1 MVLKSRRISQG
12 KWLSVPLVGVLAAC
26 GGSGGGGSDDDS
38 ATLSGSVFASAVE
51 GASCL
56 LTDSSGGQIG
66 DAFTTTAAGG
76 YSVEV
81 PEAYLDEDLIVT
93 CSGGQFTDEATG
105 LTGQTAGTLAAFIEG
120 GTNTAG
126 TSVHVTPSSTILH
139 RLITEHG
146 KPVTQAK
153 AFFENAFG
161 FELDLSIE
169 PFDVTTEPDDSVD
182 DDRRLSGLRAATFS
196 QLAHDLEL
204 SATDQFAL
212 ISALADDLADGELD
226 GEDESDTPVMIDSA
240 TTMPADIHN
249 RFAQAMVN
257 FRNGDYDSSGLT
269 NADLGGLP
277 FAKETMTDS
286 YYIEYVEGMHSAVNG
301 KTSFSLSIED
311 HSGQAQT
318 GLNVMIKP
326 KMNMA
331 EMTHG
336 TAFEQNCGESDTAGT
351 YDCTVYYL
359 MPSVMHGQSMGFW
372 ELKVMI
378 GGHDGEH
385 AMFYPTVGMAM
396 GDTAQVRLRGQDDK
410 ISAAMDHDHDAEDDG
425 HGDHHSSAPS
435 LTIRGM
441 ADMPEETESRT
452 YYLFKRA
459 LTGEDN
465 DHTFELFL
473 AAKEDADHYPPV
485 YTGATLN
492 ADSMHYE
499 LAISTMSVE
508 VSTDAENWITAE
520 EGHHHGH
527 WSASGITGLTHGVSG
542 TIYVRLIVEGEQKTT
557 DGLALN
563 ADALTEDTNNHF
575 ARFTV
580 TPGGSMMS
588 M

>member
-1 MVLKSRRISQG
+1 MILKNPRISHS
-12 KWLSVPLVGVLAAC
+12 KWLSVPLVSVLAAC
-26 GGSGGGGSDDDS
+26 GGSGGGGSDSDS
-38 ATLSGSVFASAVE
+38 TTLSGSVFASAVE

-66 DAFTTTAAGG
+66 DAFTTTTGGG

-81 PEAYLDEDLIVT
+81 PDVHLDEDLIVI

-105 LTGQTAGTLAAFIEG
+105 LSDQAAGTLAAFIAG
-120 GTNTAG
+120 GTNTSG
-126 TSVHVTPSSTILH
+126 TSIHVTPSSTILH
-139 RLITEHG
+139 HLITEHG
-146 KPVTQAK
+146 KTVERAREL
-153 AFFENAFG
+153 FEGAFG
-161 FELDLSIE
+161 FELDQSVE
-169 PFDVTTEPDDSVD
+169 PTDATDPEEGAG
-182 DDRRLSGLRAATFS
+182 DDRLLGGLRAATFS

-204 SATDQFAL
+204 SATEQFAL

-226 GEDESDTPVMIDSA
+226 GEDENGTAVVIEGTSTA
-240 TTMPADIHN
+240 MPTDIHN
-249 RFAQAMVN
+249 RFSQALVN
-257 FRNGDYDSSGLT
+257 FRNGGHDSSGLT
-269 NADLGGLP
+269 NSELGVLP

-286 YYIEYVEGMHSAVNG
+286 YYIEYVEGMHSAING

-311 HSGQAQT
+311 HSGQVQT

-326 KMNMA
+326 TMNMA

-336 TAFEQNCGESDTAGT
+336 TAFEQSCGESDTAGT

-359 MPSVMHGQSMGFW
+359 MPSVMHGTSMGFW
-372 ELKVMI
+372 ELKIMI

-410 ISAAMDHDHDAEDDG
+410 ISAAMDHDSEDDDG
-425 HGDHHSSAPS
+425 HDHHHSSAPS

-441 ADMPEETESRT
+441 EDMSEETESRT

-508 VSTDAENWITAE
+508 VSTDAENWIVAE

-527 WSASGITGLTHGVSG
+527 WSASGITGLSEGVSG
-542 TIYVRLIVEGEQKTT
+542 TLYVRLIVEGEQKTT

-563 ADALTEDTNNHF
+563 ADAVTEDTNNHF